1 MIFSGGYEGAGVLFA
16 HILMYYLGIMYS
28 VCGLPACARLRV
40 CDAHDTLLVACKKF
54 RSLTV
59 RCTRVLVGTRV
70 HVGWG
75 LAFCTVWVGTL
86 ALECKTICRLLA
98 ILVGSPFGSF
108 VRRLLRSFMLFHSAL
123 SECSVCRVFFV
134 GPASLP
140 SVVLGKVLLSVT
152 TTFTRAG
159 LSAQKNTRQRHF
171 CRVSNTR
178 KKALSHRLKL
188 MAVIFAESRVLA
200 LDKKASLPSVPRL
213 TLGRASFA
221 ECLPWTLHKVYFY
234 FIIFPTKLFVVC
246 CYTMLTYMYNLAQ
259 L

>member
-16 HILMYYLGIMYS
+16 HISRAFYILVLYYLGIMYS

-108 VRRLLRSFMLFHSAL
+108 VHRLLFRSAL
-123 SECSVCRVFFV
+123 PQSSF
-134 GPASLP
+134 
-140 SVVLGKVLLSVT
+140 LS
-152 TTFTRAG
+152 
-159 LSAQKNTRQRHF
+159 SAFYRT
-171 CRVSNTR
+171 
-178 KKALSHRLKL
+178 
-188 MAVIFAESRVLA
+188 
-200 LDKKASLPSVPRL
+200 LDK
-213 TLGRASFA
+213 
-221 ECLPWTLHKVYFY
+221 
-234 FIIFPTKLFVVC
+234 
-246 CYTMLTYMYNLAQ
+246 
-259 L
+259 